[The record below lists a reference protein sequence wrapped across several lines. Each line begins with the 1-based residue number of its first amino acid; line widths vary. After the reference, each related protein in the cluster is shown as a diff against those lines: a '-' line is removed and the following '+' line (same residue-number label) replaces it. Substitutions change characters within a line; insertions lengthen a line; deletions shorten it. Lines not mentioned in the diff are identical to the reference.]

1 MSITRTAGF
10 NLAVFNRP
18 SDRRYI
24 GGNSQAPVSNR
35 DNTQFAGQLKETP
48 VLEIFLLLLI

>member
-10 NLAVFNRP
+10 NLAVFNPP

-35 DNTQFAGQLKETP
+35 DNTQLAGQLKETP
-48 VLEIFLLLLI
+48 VVEIFLLLLI